1 MATHRRPRFR
11 LPGARKRDAER
22 HLAAAEQAASTA
34 AMALSDQRRK
44 LAEEQPLHHRIDKLM
59 DDNHLSALLWFIVG
73 G

>member
-1 MATHRRPRFR
+1 
-11 LPGARKRDAER
+11 
-22 HLAAAEQAASTA
+22 
-34 AMALSDQRRK
+34 MALSDQRRK